1 MALRS
6 ARTRSKKFR
15 PQLVGPL
22 REAVQQR
29 RYRID
34 VGAIA
39 DALAERA
46 KGALAAVRDLL
57 LEDEHFSEA
66 GEISG
71 PKNEA

>member
-1 MALRS
+1 MALRT

-22 REAVQQR
+22 REAVHQR
-29 RYRID
+29 RYRIN

-46 KGALAAVRDLL
+46 KGALTAARDLL
-57 LEDEHFSEA
+57 LDDEHFSEPEEPPGA
-66 GEISG
+66 
-71 PKNEA
+71 KTEA

>member
-1 MALRS
+1 MALRT

-46 KGALAAVRDLL
+46 KGALAAAWDLASD
-57 LEDEHFSEA
+57 DEHVGEPEQAPGAKHEA
-66 GEISG
+66 
-71 PKNEA
+71 

>member
-46 KGALAAVRDLL
+46 KGALAAVRDLVL
-57 LEDEHFSEA
+57 DDEHSSA
-66 GEISG
+66 PPRSQGT
-71 PKNEA
+71 KNEA

>member
-15 PQLVGPL
+15 PELVGPL
-22 REAVQQR
+22 REAIQQR

-46 KGALAAVRDLL
+46 KGALTAARDLL
-57 LEDEHFSEA
+57 LEDEGG
-66 GEISG
+66 GEPGQGSG
-71 PKNEA
+71 KKNEA